1 MAWENSDIYWN
12 QTHAFINEYNNTFK
26 ENLVFTGKNDL
37 YDKDS
42 GEYNSSTQLLTIDY
56 TGHSTEQT
64 AVETTLLTLSN
75 GVSCVMKS
83 WLFTY
88 GTPSEGH
95 INFVQEWHDKD
106 GNLLE
111 WSDHGNMDHWSSSF
125 EGLDVTNYD
134 ISAYPVYYSKI
145 GFCYQYTTEETLTP
159 GVTEPTH
166 YVPYFTFIGHK
177 NNPSPYDAPNPLK
190 GGLRPDNMWTYYTTT
205 GDFPR
210 LNTYEGFEQFIDA
223 LKGGG
228 DDTPIEPGSAEDDT
242 SQPGGG
248 DGDYNPLSD
257 PIGFPGLP
265 TTGDSLST
273 GFIHAYNPTSA
284 QLQALS
290 HKLWSRDF
298 WEEILKVNNDPMEAV
313 ISLHSVPYSPNTSTS
328 VTCSVG
334 NYNTEIV
341 MAPIA
346 SQFVTLDLGSILI
359 PEHWGSALDYSP
371 YVNVDLYLPYVG
383 VTTIRVDDAIGK
395 NITVK
400 YNTDVLSGAT
410 VCLVMCGNS
419 VLYNRQTN
427 LIMNHPF
434 TKSSFMPLYQ
444 SIVNG
449 MGNIISGASKGG
461 IGGAVGGALGSAINT
476 IMSKH
481 SDVARGGYLG
491 GNSGCLGDFTPYL
504 IIHRPIQSLA
514 SGFGHFKGY
523 PSNITGLISSVSGYT
538 EIESVHLTGIPCTDI
553 ERDEIM
559 SLLYNGVIV

>member
-1 MAWENSDIYWN
+1 MAWENSGIYWN

-37 YDKDS
+37 YDEDS

-56 TGHSTEQT
+56 TGHSTEET

-88 GTPSEGH
+88 GTPPEGH

-106 GNLLE
+106 GDLLE
-111 WSDHGNMDHWSSSF
+111 WSDHGNMDHCSSSF

-223 LKGGG
+223 LQGGG
-228 DDTPIEPGSAEDDT
+228 DDTPIEPGSSEDDT
-242 SQPGGG
+242 SKPGGG

-257 PIGFPGLP
+257 KIPFPGLP
-265 TTGDSLST
+265 TGDSIST
-273 GFIHAYNPTSA
+273 GFIRVYNPSGA

-290 HKLWSRDF
+290 HKLWSQDF
-298 WEEILKVNNDPMEAV
+298 YNTIEKIMNDPMEAI
-313 ISLHSVPYSPNTSTS
+313 ISLHSVPYQPNTG
-328 VTCSVG
+328 VGVVCEVG
-334 NYNTEIV
+334 NYDSGVV
-341 MAPIA
+341 MPTVE
-346 SQFVTLDLGSILI
+346 SQFYSLNLGSIYI
-359 PEHWGSALDYSP
+359 PEHWASALDYSP
-371 YVNVDLYLPYVG
+371 YVTVDLFLPYIG
-383 VTTIRVDDAIGK
+383 VITLQVDDAIGK
-395 NITVK
+395 DITVR
-400 YNTDVLSGAT
+400 YNTDILTGAT
-410 VCLVMCGNS
+410 VAMVMCGDS
-419 VLYNRQTN
+419 VLYSRQTD
-427 LIMNHPF
+427 LIYKHPF
-434 TKSSFMPLYQ
+434 TMSSFGPLYQ
-444 SIVNG
+444 SIMSLV
-449 MGNIISGASKGG
+449 GNTLSGAVSGG
-461 IGGAVGGALGSAINT
+461 IGGAVGGALGSGINVAL
-476 IMSKH
+476 SKH
-481 SDVARGGYLG
+481 SNISRGGSLG
-491 GNSGCLGDFTPYL
+491 GSAGCLGDFAPYL

-514 SGFGHFKGY
+514 SGFKHFKGY
-523 PSNITGLISSVSGYT
+523 PSNITATIGSVSGYS

-553 ERDEIM
+553 ERDEINA
-559 SLLYNGVIV
+559 LLYNGVIV